1 MRALAVCCV
10 AGLAAGLVAGAAITL
25 MGPGAAA
32 RTAQPIRLGLAGV
45 DLGAAHDLLDADL
58 LDDPFDGVFPG
69 QVRAYIDYVLYEVL
83 KC

>member
-1 MRALAVCCV
+1 MRRALAMCCV

-25 MGPGAAA
+25 RGGAE
-32 RTAQPIRLGLAGV
+32 PIRLGI

-58 LDDPFDGVFPG
+58 LDDPFDGVLPG
-69 QVRAYIDYVLYEVL
+69 HIRAYIDFVLYDVL